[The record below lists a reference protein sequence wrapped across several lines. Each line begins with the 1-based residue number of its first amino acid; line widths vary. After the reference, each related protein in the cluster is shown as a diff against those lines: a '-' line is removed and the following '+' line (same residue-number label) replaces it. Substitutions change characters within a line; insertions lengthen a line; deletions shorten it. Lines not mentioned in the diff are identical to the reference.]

1 MPDSFIKVLVLLA
14 ATLCLASA
22 AAQESTGL
30 RPWPEYRTIMWIGD
44 RAYRDPAKL
53 PLFFTRLRE
62 MGINTAMVYGDGDS
76 KPVLASGLPYYL
88 ENMVNRGLCLKFHS
102 KVTDWEAFVSGWG
115 RTRDEASLVRDY
127 CLDDPQWL
135 GWASQEMEML
145 VRKNR
150 SHRPLAYDIRDE
162 LSVTI
167 SANPFDYD
175 FSPLGLEGFR

>member
-1 MPDSFIKVLVLLA
+1 MRDWFTKALALLGCA
-14 ATLCLASA
+14 WGVGSV

-62 MGINTAMVYGDGDS
+62 MGINTAMVYGDGDL
-76 KPVLASGLPYYL
+76 KPLLASGLPYYV

-102 KVTDWEAFVSGWG
+102 KVTDWEAFVNSWA

-135 GWASQEMEML
+135 GWATNEMEML
-145 VRKNR
+145 VRKNM
-150 SHRPLAYDIRDE
+150 SH
-162 LSVTI
+162 
-167 SANPFDYD
+167 
-175 FSPLGLEGFR
+175 